1 MTLIR
6 VNTGEYYDRPEF
18 YPYMPASIFNAL
30 ELAELQRNSPE
41 DEITAEVPEEDF
53 QKMID
58 DFNSAQN
65 GS

>member
-18 YPYMPASIFNAL
+18 YPYMPESIFNAL

-53 QKMID
+53 QKMM
-58 DFNSAQN
+58 NEYNEQK
-65 GS
+65 